1 MISTEEKLRFSMVCR
16 EIAANELCGEGIG
29 TYSEKR
35 LHKALKHFFC
45 DDADC
50 HEVRIKP
57 DGSIGKKGDSGR
69 GGYIADIF
77 RERVPSPM
85 MVITY
90 TTVLATMQQI
100 GSAEMFG
107 EANRPL
113 NNAEQSNV
121 GQKSTRRFVRSIDD
135 KAIAGVCGG
144 IAEYFGIDSTLVR
157 IIFVVGV
164 IAGFSTGLLYFVL
177 WLVTAKQSRTTTI

>member
-1 MISTEEKLRFSMVCR
+1 MKETINVN
-16 EIAANELCGEGIG
+16 IAQQAFTMDKDAYVTLTSYLDDIG
-29 TYSEKR
+29 RR
-35 LHKALKHFFC
+35 LPA
-45 DDADC
+45 DDTDTL
-50 HEVRIKP
+50 P
-57 DGSIGKKGDSGR
+57 DIEAR
-69 GGYIADIF
+69 IADIF

-90 TTVLATMQQI
+90 AAVLATMQQI

-177 WLVTAKQSRTTTI
+177 WLVTGKQSRTTTI

>member
-1 MISTEEKLRFSMVCR
+1 
-16 EIAANELCGEGIG
+16 
-29 TYSEKR
+29 
-35 LHKALKHFFC
+35 
-45 DDADC
+45 
-50 HEVRIKP
+50 
-57 DGSIGKKGDSGR
+57 
-69 GGYIADIF
+69 
-77 RERVPSPM
+77 M

-90 TTVLATMQQI
+90 ATVLATMQQI

-113 NNAEQSNV
+113 NNAEQSNDP
-121 GQKSTRRFVRSIDD
+121 KSTRRFVRSIDD
-135 KAIAGVCGG
+135 KSIAGVCGG

-177 WLVTAKQSRTTTI
+177 WIVTAKQSRTTTIE

>member
-1 MISTEEKLRFSMVCR
+1 MKETINVN
-16 EIAANELCGEGIG
+16 IAQQAFTMDKDAYVTLTSYLDDIG
-29 TYSEKR
+29 RR
-35 LHKALKHFFC
+35 LPA
-45 DDADC
+45 DDTDTL
-50 HEVRIKP
+50 P
-57 DGSIGKKGDSGR
+57 DIEAR
-69 GGYIADIF
+69 IADIF

-90 TTVLATMQQI
+90 ATVLATMQQI

-177 WLVTAKQSRTTTI
+177 WIVTAKQSRTTTI

>member
-1 MISTEEKLRFSMVCR
+1 MKETINVN
-16 EIAANELCGEGIG
+16 IAQQAFTMDKDAYVTLTSYLDDIG
-29 TYSEKR
+29 RR
-35 LHKALKHFFC
+35 LPA
-45 DDADC
+45 DDTDTL
-50 HEVRIKP
+50 P
-57 DGSIGKKGDSGR
+57 DIEAR
-69 GGYIADIF
+69 IADIF

-90 TTVLATMQQI
+90 ATVLATMQQI

-135 KAIAGVCGG
+135 KSIAGVCGG

-177 WLVTAKQSRTTTI
+177 WLVTGKQSRTTTI

>member
-1 MISTEEKLRFSMVCR
+1 MTETINVNLAQQAFTMDKDAYVTLTSYLDDIGRRLPADDTDTLPDIEAR
-16 EIAANELCGEGIG
+16 IAE
-29 TYSEKR
+29 
-35 LHKALKHFFC
+35 
-45 DDADC
+45 
-50 HEVRIKP
+50 
-57 DGSIGKKGDSGR
+57 
-69 GGYIADIF
+69 IF

-90 TTVLATMQQI
+90 ATVLATMQQI
-100 GSAEMFG
+100 GNAEMFG

-113 NNAEQSNV
+113 NESEQPHV
-121 GQKSTRRFVRSIDD
+121 GKKSTRRFVRSIDD

-164 IAGFSTGLLYFVL
+164 IAGFSTGLLYFII
-177 WLVTAKQSRTTTI
+177 WLVTEKQSRTTTK

>member
-1 MISTEEKLRFSMVCR
+1 MKETINVNLAQQAFTMDKDAYVTLTSYLDDIGRRLPADDTDTLPDIEAR
-16 EIAANELCGEGIG
+16 IAE
-29 TYSEKR
+29 
-35 LHKALKHFFC
+35 
-45 DDADC
+45 
-50 HEVRIKP
+50 
-57 DGSIGKKGDSGR
+57 
-69 GGYIADIF
+69 IF

-100 GSAEMFG
+100 GNAEMFG

-113 NNAEQSNV
+113 NDAEQPHV
-121 GQKSTRRFVRSIDD
+121 GKKSTRRFVRSIDD

-164 IAGFSTGLLYFVL
+164 IAGFSTGLLYFII
-177 WLVTAKQSRTTTI
+177 WLVTEKQSRTTTK

>member
-1 MISTEEKLRFSMVCR
+1 MKETINVN
-16 EIAANELCGEGIG
+16 IAQQAFTMDKDAYVTLTSYLDDIG
-29 TYSEKR
+29 RR
-35 LHKALKHFFC
+35 LPA
-45 DDADC
+45 DDTDTL
-50 HEVRIKP
+50 P
-57 DGSIGKKGDSGR
+57 DIEAR
-69 GGYIADIF
+69 IADIF

-177 WLVTAKQSRTTTI
+177 WIVTAKQSHTTTI

>member
-1 MISTEEKLRFSMVCR
+1 MKETINVN
-16 EIAANELCGEGIG
+16 IAQQAFTMDKDAYVTLTSYLDDIG
-29 TYSEKR
+29 RR
-35 LHKALKHFFC
+35 LPA
-45 DDADC
+45 DDTDTL
-50 HEVRIKP
+50 P
-57 DGSIGKKGDSGR
+57 DIEAR
-69 GGYIADIF
+69 IADIF

-177 WLVTAKQSRTTTI
+177 WIVTAKQSRTTTI

>member
-1 MISTEEKLRFSMVCR
+1 MKETINVN
-16 EIAANELCGEGIG
+16 IAQQAFTMDKDAYVTLTSYLDDIG
-29 TYSEKR
+29 RR
-35 LHKALKHFFC
+35 LPA
-45 DDADC
+45 DDTDTL
-50 HEVRIKP
+50 P
-57 DGSIGKKGDSGR
+57 DIEAR
-69 GGYIADIF
+69 IADIF

-135 KAIAGVCGG
+135 KSIAGVCGG

-177 WLVTAKQSRTTTI
+177 WLVTVKQSRTTTIE

>member
-1 MISTEEKLRFSMVCR
+1 MKETINVN
-16 EIAANELCGEGIG
+16 IAQQAFTMDKDAYVTLTSYLDDIG
-29 TYSEKR
+29 RR
-35 LHKALKHFFC
+35 LPA
-45 DDADC
+45 DDTDTL
-50 HEVRIKP
+50 P
-57 DGSIGKKGDSGR
+57 DIEAR
-69 GGYIADIF
+69 IADIF

-164 IAGFSTGLLYFVL
+164 IAGFSTGILYFVL
-177 WLVTAKQSRTTTI
+177 WIVTAKQSRTTTI

>member
-1 MISTEEKLRFSMVCR
+1 MKETINVNLAQQAFTMDKDAYVTLTSYLDDIGRRLPADDTDTLPDIEAR
-16 EIAANELCGEGIG
+16 IAE
-29 TYSEKR
+29 
-35 LHKALKHFFC
+35 
-45 DDADC
+45 
-50 HEVRIKP
+50 
-57 DGSIGKKGDSGR
+57 
-69 GGYIADIF
+69 IF

-90 TTVLATMQQI
+90 ATVLATMQQI
-100 GSAEMFG
+100 GNAEMFG

-113 NNAEQSNV
+113 NDAEQPHV
-121 GQKSTRRFVRSIDD
+121 GKKSTRRFVRSIDD

-164 IAGFSTGLLYFVL
+164 IAGFSTGLLYFFI
-177 WLVTAKQSRTTTI
+177 WLVTEKQSRTTTK

>member
-1 MISTEEKLRFSMVCR
+1 MKETINVILAQQAFTMDKDAYVTLTSYLDDIGRRLPADDTDTLPDIEAR
-16 EIAANELCGEGIG
+16 IAE
-29 TYSEKR
+29 
-35 LHKALKHFFC
+35 
-45 DDADC
+45 
-50 HEVRIKP
+50 
-57 DGSIGKKGDSGR
+57 
-69 GGYIADIF
+69 IF

-90 TTVLATMQQI
+90 ATVLATMQQI
-100 GSAEMFG
+100 GNAEMFG

-113 NNAEQSNV
+113 NDAEQPHV
-121 GQKSTRRFVRSIDD
+121 GKKSTRRFVRSIDD

-164 IAGFSTGLLYFVL
+164 IAGFSTGLLYFIL
-177 WLVTAKQSRTTTI
+177 WLVTEKQSRTTTK

>member
-1 MISTEEKLRFSMVCR
+1 MKETINVN
-16 EIAANELCGEGIG
+16 IAQQAFTMDKDAYVTLTSYRDDIG
-29 TYSEKR
+29 RR
-35 LHKALKHFFC
+35 LPA
-45 DDADC
+45 DDTDTL
-50 HEVRIKP
+50 P
-57 DGSIGKKGDSGR
+57 DIEAR
-69 GGYIADIF
+69 IADIF
-77 RERVPSPM
+77 RERVPSSM

-90 TTVLATMQQI
+90 ATVLATMQQI

-113 NNAEQSNV
+113 NDAGQSNV

-135 KAIAGVCGG
+135 RSIAGVCGG

-177 WLVTAKQSRTTTI
+177 WIVTAKQSRTTTIE

>member
-1 MISTEEKLRFSMVCR
+1 MKETINVN
-16 EIAANELCGEGIG
+16 IAQQAFTMDKDAYVTLTCYLDDIG
-29 TYSEKR
+29 RR
-35 LHKALKHFFC
+35 LPA
-45 DDADC
+45 DDTDTL
-50 HEVRIKP
+50 P
-57 DGSIGKKGDSGR
+57 DIEAR
-69 GGYIADIF
+69 IADIF

-90 TTVLATMQQI
+90 ATVLATMQQI

-135 KAIAGVCGG
+135 KSIAGVCGG

-177 WLVTAKQSRTTTI
+177 WIVTAKQSRTTTI

>member
-1 MISTEEKLRFSMVCR
+1 MKETINVNLAQQAFTMDKDAYVTLTSYLDDIGRRLPADDTDTLPDIEAR
-16 EIAANELCGEGIG
+16 IAE
-29 TYSEKR
+29 
-35 LHKALKHFFC
+35 
-45 DDADC
+45 
-50 HEVRIKP
+50 
-57 DGSIGKKGDSGR
+57 
-69 GGYIADIF
+69 IF

-90 TTVLATMQQI
+90 ATVLATMQQI
-100 GSAEMFG
+100 GNAEMFG

-113 NNAEQSNV
+113 NEAEQPHV
-121 GQKSTRRFVRSIDD
+121 GKKSTRRFVRSIDD

-164 IAGFSTGLLYFVL
+164 IAGFSTGLLYFIL
-177 WLVTAKQSRTTTI
+177 WLVTEKQSRTTTKQ

>member
-1 MISTEEKLRFSMVCR
+1 MKETINVNLAQQAFTMDKDAYVTLTSYLDDIGRRLPADDTDPLPDIEAR
-16 EIAANELCGEGIG
+16 IAE
-29 TYSEKR
+29 
-35 LHKALKHFFC
+35 
-45 DDADC
+45 
-50 HEVRIKP
+50 
-57 DGSIGKKGDSGR
+57 
-69 GGYIADIF
+69 IF

-90 TTVLATMQQI
+90 ATVLATMQQI
-100 GSAEMFG
+100 GNAEMFG

-113 NNAEQSNV
+113 NDAEQPHV
-121 GQKSTRRFVRSIDD
+121 GKKSTRRFVRSIDD

-164 IAGFSTGLLYFVL
+164 IAGFSTGLLYFIL
-177 WLVTAKQSRTTTI
+177 WLVTEKQSRTTTK

>member
-1 MISTEEKLRFSMVCR
+1 MKETINVN
-16 EIAANELCGEGIG
+16 IAQQAFTMDKDAYVTLTSYLDDIG
-29 TYSEKR
+29 RR
-35 LHKALKHFFC
+35 LPA
-45 DDADC
+45 DDTDTL
-50 HEVRIKP
+50 P
-57 DGSIGKKGDSGR
+57 DIEAR
-69 GGYIADIF
+69 VADIF

-100 GSAEMFG
+100 GNAEMFG
-107 EANRPL
+107 KANRPL

-177 WLVTAKQSRTTTI
+177 WIVTAKQSRTTTIE

>member
-1 MISTEEKLRFSMVCR
+1 MKETINVNLAQQAFTMDKDAYVTLTSYLDDIGRRLPADDTDTLPDIEAR
-16 EIAANELCGEGIG
+16 IAE
-29 TYSEKR
+29 
-35 LHKALKHFFC
+35 
-45 DDADC
+45 
-50 HEVRIKP
+50 
-57 DGSIGKKGDSGR
+57 
-69 GGYIADIF
+69 IF

-90 TTVLATMQQI
+90 ATVLATMQQI
-100 GSAEMFG
+100 GNAEMFG

-113 NNAEQSNV
+113 NESEQPHV
-121 GQKSTRRFVRSIDD
+121 GKKSTRRFVRSIDD

-164 IAGFSTGLLYFVL
+164 IAGFSTGLLYFII
-177 WLVTAKQSRTTTI
+177 WLVTEKQSRTTTK

>member
-1 MISTEEKLRFSMVCR
+1 MKETINVN
-16 EIAANELCGEGIG
+16 IAQQAFTMDKDAYVTLTSYLDDIG
-29 TYSEKR
+29 RR
-35 LHKALKHFFC
+35 LPA
-45 DDADC
+45 DDTDTL
-50 HEVRIKP
+50 P
-57 DGSIGKKGDSGR
+57 DIEAR
-69 GGYIADIF
+69 VADIF

-90 TTVLATMQQI
+90 ATVLATMQQI

-177 WLVTAKQSRTTTI
+177 WIVTAKQSRTTTI

>member
-1 MISTEEKLRFSMVCR
+1 MKETINVN
-16 EIAANELCGEGIG
+16 IAQQAFTMDKDAYVTLTSYLDDIG
-29 TYSEKR
+29 RR
-35 LHKALKHFFC
+35 LPA
-45 DDADC
+45 DDTDTL
-50 HEVRIKP
+50 P
-57 DGSIGKKGDSGR
+57 DIEAR
-69 GGYIADIF
+69 IADIF
-77 RERVPSPM
+77 RERVPSSM

-90 TTVLATMQQI
+90 ATVLATMQQI

-113 NNAEQSNV
+113 NDAGQSNV

-135 KAIAGVCGG
+135 RSIAGVCGG

-177 WLVTAKQSRTTTI
+177 WIVTAKQSRTTTIE

>member
-1 MISTEEKLRFSMVCR
+1 MKETINVNLAQQAFTMDKDAYVTLTSYLDDIGRRLPADDTDTLPDIEAR
-16 EIAANELCGEGIG
+16 IAE
-29 TYSEKR
+29 
-35 LHKALKHFFC
+35 
-45 DDADC
+45 
-50 HEVRIKP
+50 
-57 DGSIGKKGDSGR
+57 
-69 GGYIADIF
+69 IF

-100 GSAEMFG
+100 GNAEMFG

-113 NNAEQSNV
+113 NDAEQPHV
-121 GQKSTRRFVRSIDD
+121 GKKSTRRFVRSIDD

-164 IAGFSTGLLYFVL
+164 IAGFSTGLLYFIL
-177 WLVTAKQSRTTTI
+177 WLVTEKQSRTTTK